1 MVVKFFVISSYSKID
16 CKTIFFYVAPAC
28 SHVSKIKPKMLKEKY
43 DNLDLVPFSLY
54 GPGDYELHLVE
65 LGSLTSLMTDRPTI
79 EPSNHEG
86 SQGSCTF
93 KKLNNMQKN

>member
-1 MVVKFFVISSYSKID
+1 
-16 CKTIFFYVAPAC
+16 
-28 SHVSKIKPKMLKEKY
+28 MLKEKY

-93 KKLNNMQKN
+93 KKLNNMQNTNNKKADSKSSIILCWIILLPPC